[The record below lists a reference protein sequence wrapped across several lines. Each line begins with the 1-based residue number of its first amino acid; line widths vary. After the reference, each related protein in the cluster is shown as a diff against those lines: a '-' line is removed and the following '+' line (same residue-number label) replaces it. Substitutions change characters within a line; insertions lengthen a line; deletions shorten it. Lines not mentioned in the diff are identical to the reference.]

1 MWIQYFF
8 VILVVQLMKKHI
20 TLIIHGHRK
29 LSKETIEA
37 IALMEMDPM
46 LLVKQKLT
54 KGPGDA
60 SELARL
66 AVSNSDYIIAV
77 GGDGT
82 CNEVINGIMLEPNA
96 DVVFGVIPNGT
107 GNDFVRNLPPFSA
120 HGFVSAIVDKKHRTI
135 DIGRIHFKRESRYFL
150 NVADIGF
157 GARVIE
163 TMNRQRSS
171 GIGGKLS
178 YNLAILRSFFTYRKP
193 NLEVRDGDFH
203 FEGKSLMIV
212 FSNGTTFGHGLCIA
226 PEARLDSGELVIT
239 IIGNVSLAEYG
250 RKLGSLKSGK
260 KITHPEMIQRNF
272 KKVTVKTSDKDLCV
286 ETDGEIA
293 GRSSIEVE
301 VVPNA
306 LQLVW

>member
-1 MWIQYFF
+1 
-8 VILVVQLMKKHI
+8 MKKRV

-37 IALMEMDPM
+37 VALMEMDPM
-46 LLVKQKLT
+46 LSVKQKRT

-60 SELARL
+60 VALARNS
-66 AVSNSDYIIAV
+66 VRNSDYIIAV

-82 CNEVINGIMLEPNA
+82 CNEVINGIMLEPNQA
-96 DVVFGVIPNGT
+96 IVFGVIPNGT
-107 GNDFVRNLPPFSA
+107 GNDFVRNLPKFSP
-120 HGFVSAIVDKKHRTI
+120 HSFVSAIVGQKHHAI
-135 DIGRIHFKRESRYFL
+135 DIGKIQFRQENRYFL

-157 GARVIE
+157 GAKVIE
-163 TMNRQRSS
+163 TMNRQRHS
-171 GIGGKLS
+171 GLGGKIS

-193 NLEVRDGDFH
+193 NLTVRDGDFL

-226 PEARLDSGELVIT
+226 PEAKLTSGELVMT
-239 IIGNVSLAEYG
+239 IIGNVSLTEYG
-250 RKLGSLKSGK
+250 RNLGNLKTGK
-260 KITHPEMIQRNF
+260 KIVHPEVVYRNF
-272 KKVTVKTSDKDLCV
+272 THVSVTTDQKDLCV

-301 VVPNA
+301 VVPKA
-306 LQLVW
+306 LQLVCCSATLQQT

>member
-1 MWIQYFF
+1 
-8 VILVVQLMKKHI
+8 MKKRV

-46 LLVKQKLT
+46 LIVKQKRT

-60 SELARL
+60 VELARH
-66 AVSNSDYIIAV
+66 AVSKSDYIIAI

-82 CNEVINGIMLEPNA
+82 CNEVINGIMLEPTS
-96 DVVFGVIPNGT
+96 DIVFGVIPNGT

-135 DIGRIHFKRESRYFL
+135 DIGRINFTHESRYFL

-157 GARVIE
+157 GAKVIE

-193 NLEVRDGDFH
+193 NLEVRDGDFQ

-226 PEARLDSGELVIT
+226 PDAQLNSGELEMT

-250 RKLGSLKSGK
+250 RNLGNLKTGK
-260 KITHPEMIQRNF
+260 KITHPEVIYRSF
-272 KKVTVKTSDKDLCV
+272 KRITVKTVEKDLCV

-306 LQLVW
+306 LQLVC

>member
-1 MWIQYFF
+1 
-8 VILVVQLMKKHI
+8 MKKRI

-29 LSKETIEA
+29 LSKETIETV
-37 IALMEMDPM
+37 ALMEMDPM
-46 LLVKQKLT
+46 LLVKQKRT

-60 SELARL
+60 VELARD
-66 AVSNSDYIIAV
+66 AVSKSDYIIAI

-82 CNEVINGIMLEPNA
+82 CNEVINGIMLEPTA
-96 DVVFGVIPNGT
+96 DIVFGVIPNGT
-107 GNDFVRNLPPFSA
+107 GNDFVRNLPPFSP
-120 HGFVSAIVDKKHRTI
+120 HGFVSAIVDKKHQAI
-135 DIGRIHFKRESRYFL
+135 DIGRINFMQESRYFL

-157 GARVIE
+157 GAKVIE
-163 TMNRQRSS
+163 TMNKQRNS

-226 PEARLDSGELVIT
+226 PDARLNSGELEMA
-239 IIGNVSLAEYG
+239 IIGNVSLTEYG
-250 RKLGSLKSGK
+250 RNLGNLKTGK
-260 KITHPEMIQRNF
+260 KISHPEVIYRTF
-272 KKVTVKTSDKDLCV
+272 KKLTVKTIEKNLCV

-301 VVPNA
+301 VVPHA
-306 LQLVW
+306 IWLVC

>member
-1 MWIQYFF
+1 
-8 VILVVQLMKKHI
+8 MKKHV

-29 LSKETIEA
+29 LSKETIEC

-46 LLVKQKLT
+46 LIVKQKLT

-60 SELARL
+60 VELARH
-66 AVSNSDYIIAV
+66 AVNKSDYIIAI

-82 CNEVINGIMLEPNA
+82 CNEVINGIMLEPKS

-120 HGFVSAIVDKKHRTI
+120 HGFVSAIVDKKIQSI
-135 DIGRIHFKRESRYFL
+135 DIGRINFMHESRYFL

-157 GARVIE
+157 GAKVIE
-163 TMNRQRSS
+163 TMNRQRNS
-171 GIGGKLS
+171 GLGGKLS

-193 NLEVRDGDFH
+193 NLEVRDGDFR

-226 PEARLDSGELVIT
+226 PDARLNSGELEMT
-239 IIGNVSLAEYG
+239 IIGNVSLGEYG
-250 RKLGSLKSGK
+250 RNLGNLKSGK
-260 KITHPEMIQRNF
+260 KIVHPEVIYRNF
-272 KKVTVKTSDKDLCV
+272 TKVVVKTDEKDLCV

>member
-1 MWIQYFF
+1 
-8 VILVVQLMKKHI
+8 MKKHV

-29 LSKETIEA
+29 LSKETIEC

-46 LLVKQKLT
+46 LIVKQKLT

-60 SELARL
+60 VELARH
-66 AVSNSDYIIAV
+66 AANKSDYIVAI

-107 GNDFVRNLPPFSA
+107 GNDFVRNLTPFSA
-120 HGFVSAIVDKKHRTI
+120 HGFVSAIVAKKHQTI
-135 DIGRIHFKRESRYFL
+135 DLGKINFNQESRYFL

-157 GARVIE
+157 GAKVIE
-163 TMNRQRSS
+163 TMNRQRNS
-171 GIGGKLS
+171 GLGGKLS
-178 YNLAILRSFFTYRKP
+178 YNLAILRSFFLYRKP
-193 NLEVRDGDFH
+193 HLEVRDGDFR

-226 PEARLDSGELVIT
+226 PEAKLNSGELVMT
-239 IIGNVSLAEYG
+239 IIGNVSLGEYG
-250 RKLGSLKSGK
+250 RNLGNLKSGK
-260 KITHPEMIQRNF
+260 KITHPEVIYRNF
-272 KKVTVKTSDKDLCV
+272 KKVVVKTVEKDLCV

-306 LQLVW
+306 LQLIG